1 MKKLLL
7 GLLVLLSATTQAQ
20 DTTKV
25 KGLQLPAKLIYFLQ
39 PAIRKPD
46 NDSLFQ
52 VAIDLRKQLKNDPQ
66 GTTLVTI
73 DSIPTVELAN
83 LYNYVLNGPAGFGL
97 AKPMKDQLAPIR
109 LINSFLDTLC
119 TEYENFIAIQ
129 LNSTIKQGKK
139 MATNRQQ

>member
-1 MKKLLL
+1 MKKLLFA
-7 GLLVLLSATTQAQ
+7 LLVLLSATTQAQ

-66 GTTLVTI
+66 SNTLVTI

-83 LYNYVLNGPAGFGL
+83 LYNYVLNAPAGYGL
-97 AKPMKDQLAPIR
+97 AKLMKDQISPTR
-109 LINSFLDTLC
+109 LINSFFDTLC